1 MGFRPSLAPSKASAD
16 MLAGKELGCSPHT
29 SSWRAEGA
37 EVTFWPEWL
46 VPIAAKLVTVAE
58 KQHSSVIAGD
68 WKPLLL
74 GRNQCPQTHELASPY
89 SPHAHFGPS

>member
-1 MGFRPSLAPSKASAD
+1 MRPSLAPAKALAD
-16 MLAGKELGCSPHT
+16 MVAGKELGCSPHT

-46 VPIAAKLVTVAE
+46 VPFAAKLVTMAE
-58 KQHSSVIAGD
+58 KQHSSMMAGD

-74 GRNQCPQTHELASPY
+74 GRNQCSRHMNWPPLTLPVPTCPQLMR
-89 SPHAHFGPS
+89 